1 MSSMQII
8 EAFKQLPLLERQAVL
23 EKILQLEGKK
33 PTIKRYL
40 TRAEKHSRLAAGSRD
55 RRIQRPRR
63 ERPRTVRR
71 RRAGEA
77 AAGREVAVH
86 ARRDGQ
92 PFGTGPQGN

>member
-40 TRAEKHSRLAAGSRD
+40 TCAEKHSRLAAG
-55 RRIQRPRR
+55 
-63 ERPRTVRR
+63 
-71 RRAGEA
+71 A
-77 AAGREVAVH
+77 AAMQTEYQHNKELTIFTDQNTDDIYKYETR
-86 ARRDGQ
+86 
-92 PFGTGPQGN
+92 